1 MKFNIGN
8 LEQYRNNILKKK
20 RGYRFDDNVS
30 IYFISNTWIF
40 AIRNRIRIREKEW
53 GVFRAKVTEI
63 INDGK

>member
-1 MKFNIGN
+1 MRFNIEN
-8 LEQYRNNILKKK
+8 LEKYKVNILKKK

-63 INDGK
+63 INGGK